1 MEKTKGVDMKLT
13 ITGTL
18 IAATLFSTI
27 AVASETPE
35 QLFDAKCSACHSKTK
50 PADMS
55 KVVAPALFGVM
66 RHVKMRY
73 PDKKEAV
80 GFRVDYVLEP
90 TKEKA
95 ICTEQKIEKFGLMP
109 SQKGGAT
116 KEELAV
122 ITDWMFDNFS
132 TLSGILVASVL

>member
-55 KVVAPALFGVM
+55 KAGV
-66 RHVKMRY
+66 
-73 PDKKEAV
+73 
-80 GFRVDYVLEP
+80 
-90 TKEKA
+90 
-95 ICTEQKIEKFGLMP
+95 
-109 SQKGGAT
+109 S
-116 KEELAV
+116 
-122 ITDWMFDNFS
+122 FS
-132 TLSGILVASVL
+132 